1 MQHNSFFLFT
11 VRKVIHLFFYS
22 VFLALPAFAHI
33 SADVENY
40 LQNKPFETVYT
51 PAKDY
56 AKIVKGKELVALL
69 EPLLKQKINQL
80 KEKGIQP
87 CLHVIVVSPD
97 AASQRFLEKKKKA
110 CEEFGIIMDISILAN
125 NISQEDLLLK
135 IATLNAD
142 QKVHGIMLHL
152 PLPAYLK
159 ADVLLDSIAPQKDV
173 DGLSFINQ
181 GKLVQGKPVMIPAT
195 ALGCFFLLRELS
207 PLLNGKQVVMMG
219 RSNLVGKPLAFLLL
233 AHHGTVTIVHSKTK
247 NPEKISQD
255 ADILISATGIPSL
268 VKENWVKKGALVLDV
283 GISFP
288 DGKTPTGDVD
298 FKSVLKK
305 VAHITPVPEGIG
317 PLTVFMTMINLV
329 KAASYCEN

>member
-22 VFLALPAFAHI
+22 VFLALPAFAHM

-288 DGKTPTGDVD
+288 DGKTSSGDLD
-298 FKSVLKK
+298 QIRAQKSGIQGKNQKK
-305 VAHITPVPEGIG
+305 P
-317 PLTVFMTMINLV
+317 
-329 KAASYCEN
+329 